1 MVMGSPPPPR
11 PAAAAD
17 GGAEAAVWPGD
28 APAALRY
35 EELAAA
41 TRGFKAGLAKAAWRE
56 SVYRGALARPG
67 GAVPLVV
74 EKYADDVAV
83 GGQRE
88 WLEHVE
94 FLARLRHP
102 NLVRLLGYCADEP
115 HRLLVFPYHAHGSLD
130 MHLSSLE
137 GLQLDWEARV
147 RILGGTASALAYLHC
162 TAADAPIA
170 YCDLLPANIL
180 LDNDC
185 TAYLSLSG
193 LARGHRV
200 YKVVQG
206 SRWACCPPGMA
217 LNPHCAPEAEETGG
231 RGTSAAADIYAFG
244 VVVLE
249 VLAGRHAFEPDR
261 WEQERN
267 LLPWVTAK
275 LAASDSGEL
284 HQVVDSRLQGK
295 YSASGA
301 RVLIDLAFRCMA
313 ANEADRPAI
322 HYVTETLQALQGR
335 SDYHCSLPPLKA
347 AICHSK
353 GGSEDDDGLRR
364 GCEDGGVSTASAG
377 GAAASVKTRLPLAC
391 RRLGDPGSVSSLPG
405 RLCSRVTMARQRALW
420 RAAGTAEPLATARHQ
435 PVTQP
440 VALLDESVA
449 SAGSLCDSMAQSLA
463 R

>member
-41 TRGFKAGLAKAAWRE
+41 TRGFKVGLAKAAWRE
-56 SVYRGALARPG
+56 CVYRGALARPG

-147 RILGGTASALAYLHC
+147 RILGETASALEYLHC
-162 TAADAPIA
+162 LAVDAPIA

-180 LDNDC
+180 LDNDF

-231 RGTSAAADIYAFG
+231 RGTSTAADIYAFG

-267 LLPWVTAK
+267 LLPWVTAQ
-275 LAASDSGEL
+275 LAASDSDEL

-301 RVLIDLAFRCMA
+301 RVLIDLASA
-313 ANEADRPAI
+313 A
-322 HYVTETLQALQGR
+322 V
-335 SDYHCSLPPLKA
+335 
-347 AICHSK
+347 CHSE
-353 GGSEDDDGLRR
+353 GGSKDDDGMRR
-364 GCEDGGVSTASAG
+364 VCEGGGVSTAFAG
-377 GAAASVKTRLPLAC
+377 GAAASVKMRLPLAC
-391 RRLGDPGSVSSLPG
+391 RRLGDPGSSSPLPG
-405 RLCSRVTMARQRALW
+405 RLCSRVTMVRQHALW
-420 RAAGTAEPLATARHQ
+420 RAASTAEPLATAKHQ
-435 PVTQP
+435 HVTQRPPVT
-440 VALLDESVA
+440 LLDESVA